1 MHDQFLLPFNAEAG
15 ARLIEA
21 VGTPE
26 FGSALL
32 EIAQSICAVDELF
45 GYQVGDDG
53 EPRVIVSSGKL
64 PGLEARVAEY
74 VHRFYRHD
82 PAVLEIRQIPVG
94 DSFVQRIGLGS
105 IMQHDYRRLCFDGP
119 GFAEKLSFGWRGA
132 GYLLVLS
139 FYRRDAS
146 DEEMLNRLASLANLT
161 LAVMVRH
168 HAPIKRENVV
178 AVCERRIRRSF
189 PELSER
195 ERQVCA
201 RTIAGHTAG
210 AIAREFGTST
220 GTVLTY
226 RRRAYQKLG
235 FNQASDFLPRLIN

>member
-1 MHDQFLLPFNAEAG
+1 MTERMLLPFDAEAG

-32 EIAQSICAVDELF
+32 GIAQSISTVDELF
-45 GYQVGDDG
+45 GYLVEDGG
-53 EPRVIVSSGKL
+53 EPSVIVSSGAL
-64 PGLEARVAEY
+64 PGLETRVAEY

-94 DSFVQRIGLGS
+94 GSFVQRIGLSS

-146 DEEMLNRLASLANLT
+146 DETALQRLASLANMT

-168 HAPIKRENVV
+168 HAPIGRENIVL
-178 AVCERRIRRSF
+178 VCERRIRRSF
-189 PELSER
+189 PDLSAR
-195 ERQVCA
+195 ETQVCA
-201 RTIAGHTAG
+201 RTIAGQTSG
-210 AIAREFGTST
+210 AIARELGTTT

-235 FNQASDFLPRLIN
+235 FNQASDFLPKLIN

>member
-1 MHDQFLLPFNAEAG
+1 MSEQFLLPFNAEAG

-26 FGSALL
+26 FGSVLL
-32 EIAQSICAVDELF
+32 EIAQSISTVDELF
-45 GYQVGDDG
+45 GYQVEDDD
-53 EPRVIVSSGKL
+53 EPHVIVSSGTL

-82 PAVLEIRQIPVG
+82 PAVHEIRRIPVG
-94 DSFVQRIGLGS
+94 DSFVQRIGLSS

-119 GFAEKLSFGWRGA
+119 GFVEKLSFGWRGE

-139 FYRRDAS
+139 FYRRETS
-146 DEEMLNRLASLANLT
+146 DEEVVYRLASLANLT

-178 AVCERRIRRSF
+178 AVCERRIRRTF
-189 PELSER
+189 PELSKR

-201 RTIAGHTAG
+201 RTIAGRTASV
-210 AIAREFGTST
+210 IAQEFGTT
-220 GTVLTY
+220 AGTVLTY

-235 FNQASDFLPRLIN
+235 FNQASDFLPKLIN